1 MKPLEGIKV
10 LDFSQ
15 IHGASF
21 STMLLADFG
30 AEIIKVEKIEGGD
43 MLRTF
48 APKIGDYSAYHAYL
62 NRGKKSIA
70 VDLKTEEGKDIIK
83 ELVKHVDVVC
93 ENFKYGTM
101 DRLGLGYEV
110 LSEINPKLVYASLTG
125 YGRKGE
131 KKERACFD
139 NTAQAFSS
147 MLDMTGYGGGAPITM
162 GAQLGNLYG
171 GMHLALG
178 IVLAVI
184 NVRKG
189 GDGHMVDVSASDS
202 LFSALE
208 DGMVD
213 IEFNGHQ
220 HIRNGNMSQA
230 IAPYDTY
237 ATKDGFVSIG
247 VSTDD
252 QWEKFCQALG
262 LEELLGDPRYATNS
276 LRGEHYLDDGLRD
289 KIEAITLTKTKFEI
303 EEILS
308 ARKIPC
314 GSVCTAMEAIESE
327 QLKHRQ
333 MVITVPDPA
342 AGEVKMPGIVAKLDR
357 TPGRVSKPAPLLG
370 EDTAEI
376 LKKIGYDG
384 EKIAELEKKKVV
396 ASPASSAA
404 GQAAAEDT
412 LADGC
417 APEQGERGGRI

>member
-1 MKPLEGIKV
+1 MSHAFIVIGLYVIILQERDHIRMKALEGIRV

-15 IHGASF
+15 VHGASF
-21 STMLLADFG
+21 ATMLLSDFG
-30 AEIIKVEKIEGGD
+30 AEVIKVENPAGGD
-43 MLRTF
+43 LLRTLP
-48 APKIGDYSAYHAYL
+48 PKTDGYSVYHAYL

-70 VDLKTEEGKDIIK
+70 VDLKSEEGKDVIK
-83 ELVKHVDVVC
+83 ELVRDVDVVC
-93 ENFKYGTM
+93 ENFRYGTM
-101 DRLGLGYEV
+101 EKLGLGYEV
-110 LSEINPKLVYASLTG
+110 LSAINPKLVYATLTG
-125 YGRKGE
+125 YGRFGP

-139 NTAQAFSS
+139 NTAQAASS

-189 GDGHMVDVSASDS
+189 GEGQRVDVSAADS
-202 LFSALE
+202 LFSVLE

-237 ATKDGFVSIG
+237 ATRDGFVSIG
-247 VSTDD
+247 VSTDE

-262 LEELLGDPRYATNS
+262 LAELLEDPRYATNS
-276 LRGEHYLDDGLRD
+276 LRGEHYLDGGLRD
-289 KIEAITLTKTKFEI
+289 KIEAITRRMTKFEI

-314 GSVCTAMEAIESE
+314 GSVCTAREAMDSE
-327 QLKHRQ
+327 QLKHRR
-333 MVITVPDPA
+333 MIITVPDPVV
-342 AGEVKMPGIVAKLDR
+342 GEVKMPGIVAKLSA
-357 TPGRVSKPAPLLG
+357 TPGAVSKPAPRLG
-370 EDTAEI
+370 EDNEEI
-376 LKKIGYDG
+376 LAMIRRD
-384 EKIAELEKKKVV
+384 AE
-396 ASPASSAA
+396 
-404 GQAAAEDT
+404 
-412 LADGC
+412 
-417 APEQGERGGRI
+417 

>member
-1 MKPLEGIKV
+1 MKALEGIRV

-15 IHGASF
+15 VHGATF
-21 STMLLADFG
+21 ATMLLADFG
-30 AEIIKVEKIEGGD
+30 AEVIKVEKPEGGD
-43 MLRTF
+43 LLRSL
-48 APKIGDYSAYHAYL
+48 APKIDGYSAYHAYL

-70 VDLKTEEGKDIIK
+70 LDLKTEEGKNVIK
-83 ELVKHVDVVC
+83 ELVRDVDVVC
-93 ENFKYGTM
+93 ENFRYGTM
-101 DRLGLGYEV
+101 EKLGLGYEV
-110 LSEINPKLVYASLTG
+110 LSAINPRLVYATLTG
-125 YGRKGE
+125 YGRFGQ

-139 NTAQAFSS
+139 NTAQAASS

-184 NVRKG
+184 NVRRG
-189 GDGHMVDVSASDS
+189 GEGQRVDVSAADS
-202 LFSALE
+202 LFSVLE

-237 ATKDGFVSIG
+237 ATRDGFVSIG
-247 VSTDD
+247 VSTDE
-252 QWEKFCQALG
+252 QWEKFCRALG

-276 LRGEHYLDDGLRD
+276 LRGEHYLDGGLRD
-289 KIEAITLTKTKFEI
+289 KIEAITQKMTKFEI

-314 GSVCTAMEAIESE
+314 GSVCTAREAMDSE

-333 MVITVPDPA
+333 MVIAVPDPVV
-342 AGEVKMPGIVAKLDR
+342 GEVKMPGIVAKLSA
-357 TPGRVSKPAPLLG
+357 TPGSVSKPAPRLG
-370 EDTAEI
+370 EDNEEI
-376 LKKIGYDG
+376 LAMIRRD
-384 EKIAELEKKKVV
+384 AE
-396 ASPASSAA
+396 
-404 GQAAAEDT
+404 
-412 LADGC
+412 
-417 APEQGERGGRI
+417 

>member
-1 MKPLEGIKV
+1 MKALEGIRV

-15 IHGASF
+15 VHGASF
-21 STMLLADFG
+21 ATMLLADFG
-30 AEIIKVEKIEGGD
+30 AEVIKVEKPEGGD
-43 MLRTF
+43 LLRSL
-48 APKIGDYSAYHAYL
+48 APKIDGYSAYHAYL

-70 VDLKTEEGKDIIK
+70 LDLKTEEGKNVIK
-83 ELVKHVDVVC
+83 ELVRDVDVVC
-93 ENFKYGTM
+93 ENFRYGTM
-101 DRLGLGYEV
+101 EKLGLGYEV
-110 LSEINPKLVYASLTG
+110 LSAINPRLVYATLTG
-125 YGRKGE
+125 YGRFGQ

-139 NTAQAFSS
+139 NTAQAASS

-189 GDGHMVDVSASDS
+189 GEGQRVDVSAADS
-202 LFSALE
+202 LFSVLE

-237 ATKDGFVSIG
+237 ATRDGFVSIG
-247 VSTDD
+247 VSTDE
-252 QWEKFCQALG
+252 QWEKFCRALG
-262 LEELLGDPRYATNS
+262 LEALLGDPRYATNS
-276 LRGEHYLDDGLRD
+276 LRGEHYLDGGLRD
-289 KIEAITLTKTKFEI
+289 KIEAITQKMTKFEI

-314 GSVCTAMEAIESE
+314 GSVCTAREAMDSE

-333 MVITVPDPA
+333 MVIDVPDPVV
-342 AGEVKMPGIVAKLDR
+342 GEVKMPGIVAKLSA
-357 TPGRVSKPAPLLG
+357 TPGSVSKPAPQLG
-370 EDTAEI
+370 EDNEEI
-376 LKKIGYDG
+376 LAMIRRD
-384 EKIAELEKKKVV
+384 AE
-396 ASPASSAA
+396 
-404 GQAAAEDT
+404 
-412 LADGC
+412 
-417 APEQGERGGRI
+417 

>member
-1 MKPLEGIKV
+1 MKALEGIRV

-15 IHGASF
+15 VHGASF
-21 STMLLADFG
+21 ATMLLADFG
-30 AEIIKVEKIEGGD
+30 AEVIKVENPAGGD
-43 MLRTF
+43 LLRTL
-48 APKIGDYSAYHAYL
+48 APKTDGYSVYHAYL
-62 NRGKKSIA
+62 NRGEKSIA
-70 VDLKTEEGKDIIK
+70 VDLKSEEGKDVIK
-83 ELVKHVDVVC
+83 ELVRDVDVVC
-93 ENFKYGTM
+93 ENFRYGTM
-101 DRLGLGYEV
+101 EKLGLGYGV
-110 LSEINPKLVYASLTG
+110 LSAINPKLVYATLTG
-125 YGRKGE
+125 YGRFGQ

-139 NTAQAFSS
+139 NTAQAASS

-189 GDGHMVDVSASDS
+189 GEGQRVDVSAADS
-202 LFSALE
+202 LFSVLE

-237 ATKDGFVSIG
+237 ATRDGFVSIG
-247 VSTDD
+247 VSTDE

-262 LEELLGDPRYATNS
+262 LAELLEDPRYATNS
-276 LRGEHYLDDGLRD
+276 LRGEHYLDGGLRD
-289 KIEAITLTKTKFEI
+289 KIEAITGKMTKFEI

-314 GSVCTAMEAIESE
+314 GSVCTAREAMDSE

-333 MVITVPDPA
+333 MIIAVPDPA
-342 AGEVKMPGIVAKLDR
+342 VGEVKMPGIVAKLSA
-357 TPGRVSKPAPLLG
+357 TPGEVSKPAPQLG
-370 EDTAEI
+370 EDTADI
-376 LKKIGYDG
+376 LAQIRRDG
-384 EKIAELEKKKVV
+384 
-396 ASPASSAA
+396 
-404 GQAAAEDT
+404 
-412 LADGC
+412 
-417 APEQGERGGRI
+417 R

>member
-1 MKPLEGIKV
+1 MKALEGIRV

-15 IHGASF
+15 VHGASF
-21 STMLLADFG
+21 ATMLLADFG
-30 AEIIKVEKIEGGD
+30 AEVIKVEKPEGGD
-43 MLRTF
+43 LLRSL
-48 APKIGDYSAYHAYL
+48 APKIDGYSAYHAYL

-70 VDLKTEEGKDIIK
+70 LDLKTEEGKNVIK
-83 ELVKHVDVVC
+83 ELVRDVDVVC
-93 ENFKYGTM
+93 ENFRYGTM
-101 DRLGLGYEV
+101 EKLGLGYEV
-110 LSEINPKLVYASLTG
+110 LSAINPRLVYATLTG
-125 YGRKGE
+125 YGRFGQ

-139 NTAQAFSS
+139 NTAQAASS

-189 GDGHMVDVSASDS
+189 GEGQRVDVSAADS
-202 LFSALE
+202 LFSVLE

-237 ATKDGFVSIG
+237 ATRDGFVSIG
-247 VSTDD
+247 VSTDE
-252 QWEKFCQALG
+252 QWEKFCRALG
-262 LEELLGDPRYATNS
+262 LEALLGDPRYATNS
-276 LRGEHYLDDGLRD
+276 LRGEHYLDGGLRD
-289 KIEAITLTKTKFEI
+289 KIEAITQKMTKFEI

-314 GSVCTAMEAIESE
+314 GSVCTAREAMDSE

-333 MVITVPDPA
+333 MVIAVPDPVV
-342 AGEVKMPGIVAKLDR
+342 GEVKMPGIVAKLSA
-357 TPGRVSKPAPLLG
+357 TPGSVSKPAPRLG
-370 EDTAEI
+370 EDTADI
-376 LKKIGYDG
+376 LAQIRRDW
-384 EKIAELEKKKVV
+384 
-396 ASPASSAA
+396 
-404 GQAAAEDT
+404 
-412 LADGC
+412 
-417 APEQGERGGRI
+417 R

>member
-1 MKPLEGIKV
+1 MKALEGIRV

-15 IHGASF
+15 VHGASF
-21 STMLLADFG
+21 ATMLLSDFG
-30 AEIIKVEKIEGGD
+30 AEVIKVENPAGGD
-43 MLRTF
+43 LLRTLP
-48 APKIGDYSAYHAYL
+48 PKTDGYSVYHAYL

-70 VDLKTEEGKDIIK
+70 VDLKSEEGKDVIK
-83 ELVKHVDVVC
+83 ELVRDVDVVC
-93 ENFKYGTM
+93 ENFRYGTM
-101 DRLGLGYEV
+101 EKLGLGYEV
-110 LSEINPKLVYASLTG
+110 LSAINPKLVYATLTG
-125 YGRKGE
+125 YGRFGP

-139 NTAQAFSS
+139 NTAQAASS

-189 GDGHMVDVSASDS
+189 GEGQRVDVSAADS
-202 LFSALE
+202 LFSVLE

-237 ATKDGFVSIG
+237 ATRDGFVSIG
-247 VSTDD
+247 VSTDE
-252 QWEKFCQALG
+252 QWEKFCRALG
-262 LEELLGDPRYATNS
+262 LAELLDDPRYATNS
-276 LRGEHYLDDGLRD
+276 LRGEHYLDGGLRD
-289 KIEAITLTKTKFEI
+289 KIEAITGKMTKFEI

-314 GSVCTAMEAIESE
+314 GSVCTAREAMDSE

-333 MVITVPDPA
+333 MIIAVPDPA
-342 AGEVKMPGIVAKLDR
+342 VGEVKMPGIVAKLSA
-357 TPGRVSKPAPLLG
+357 TPGAVSKPAPQLG
-370 EDTAEI
+370 EDTADI
-376 LKKIGYDG
+376 LAQIRRDG
-384 EKIAELEKKKVV
+384 
-396 ASPASSAA
+396 
-404 GQAAAEDT
+404 
-412 LADGC
+412 
-417 APEQGERGGRI
+417 R

>member
-1 MKPLEGIKV
+1 MKALEGIRV

-15 IHGASF
+15 VHGASF
-21 STMLLADFG
+21 ATMLLADFG
-30 AEIIKVEKIEGGD
+30 AEVIKVEKPEGGD
-43 MLRTF
+43 LLRSL
-48 APKIGDYSAYHAYL
+48 APKIDGYSAYHAYL

-70 VDLKTEEGKDIIK
+70 LDLKTEEGKNVIK
-83 ELVKHVDVVC
+83 ELVRDVDVVC
-93 ENFKYGTM
+93 ENFRYGTM
-101 DRLGLGYEV
+101 EKLGLGYEV
-110 LSEINPKLVYASLTG
+110 LSAINPRLVYATMTG
-125 YGRKGE
+125 YGRFGQ

-139 NTAQAFSS
+139 NTAQAASS

-189 GDGHMVDVSASDS
+189 GEGQRVDVSAADS
-202 LFSALE
+202 LFSVLE

-237 ATKDGFVSIG
+237 ATRDGFVSIG
-247 VSTDD
+247 VSTDE
-252 QWEKFCQALG
+252 QWEKFCRALG
-262 LEELLGDPRYATNS
+262 LEALLGDPRYATNS
-276 LRGEHYLDDGLRD
+276 LRGEHYLDGGLRD
-289 KIEAITLTKTKFEI
+289 KIEAITQKMTKFEI

-314 GSVCTAMEAIESE
+314 GSVCTAREAMDSE

-333 MVITVPDPA
+333 MVIAVPDPVV
-342 AGEVKMPGIVAKLDR
+342 GEVKMPGIVAKLSA
-357 TPGRVSKPAPLLG
+357 TPGSVSKPAPQLG
-370 EDTAEI
+370 EDNEEI
-376 LKKIGYDG
+376 LAMIRRD
-384 EKIAELEKKKVV
+384 AE
-396 ASPASSAA
+396 
-404 GQAAAEDT
+404 
-412 LADGC
+412 
-417 APEQGERGGRI
+417 

>member
-1 MKPLEGIKV
+1 MKALEGIRV

-15 IHGASF
+15 VHGASF
-21 STMLLADFG
+21 ATMLLADFG
-30 AEIIKVEKIEGGD
+30 AEVIKVENPAGGD
-43 MLRTF
+43 LLRTL
-48 APKIGDYSAYHAYL
+48 APKTDGYSVYHAYL

-70 VDLKTEEGKDIIK
+70 VDLKSEEGKDVIK
-83 ELVKHVDVVC
+83 ELVRDVDVVC
-93 ENFKYGTM
+93 ENFRYGTM
-101 DRLGLGYEV
+101 EKLGLGYGV
-110 LSEINPKLVYASLTG
+110 LSAINPKLVYATLTG
-125 YGRKGE
+125 YGRFGQ

-139 NTAQAFSS
+139 NTAQAASS

-189 GDGHMVDVSASDS
+189 GEGQRVDVSAADS
-202 LFSALE
+202 LFSVLE

-237 ATKDGFVSIG
+237 ATRDGFVSIG
-247 VSTDD
+247 VSTDE

-262 LEELLGDPRYATNS
+262 LAELLEDPRYATNS
-276 LRGEHYLDDGLRD
+276 LRGEHYLDGGLRD
-289 KIEAITLTKTKFEI
+289 KIEAITGKMTKFEI

-314 GSVCTAMEAIESE
+314 GSVCTAREAMDSE

-333 MVITVPDPA
+333 MIIAVPDPVV
-342 AGEVKMPGIVAKLDR
+342 GEVKMPGIVAKLSA
-357 TPGRVSKPAPLLG
+357 TPGEVSKPAPQLG
-370 EDTAEI
+370 EDTADI
-376 LKKIGYDG
+376 LAQIRRDG
-384 EKIAELEKKKVV
+384 
-396 ASPASSAA
+396 
-404 GQAAAEDT
+404 
-412 LADGC
+412 
-417 APEQGERGGRI
+417 R

>member
-1 MKPLEGIKV
+1 MKALEGIRV

-15 IHGASF
+15 VHGASF
-21 STMLLADFG
+21 ATMLLADFG
-30 AEIIKVEKIEGGD
+30 AEVIKVENPAGGD
-43 MLRTF
+43 LLRTL
-48 APKIGDYSAYHAYL
+48 APKTDGYSVYHAYL

-70 VDLKTEEGKDIIK
+70 VDLKSEEGKDVIK
-83 ELVKHVDVVC
+83 ELVRDVDVVC
-93 ENFKYGTM
+93 ENFRYGTM
-101 DRLGLGYEV
+101 EKLGLGYGV
-110 LSEINPKLVYASLTG
+110 LSAINPKLVYATLTG
-125 YGRKGE
+125 YGRFGQ

-139 NTAQAFSS
+139 NTAQAASS

-189 GDGHMVDVSASDS
+189 GEGQRVDVSAADS
-202 LFSALE
+202 LFSVLE

-237 ATKDGFVSIG
+237 ATRDGFVSIG
-247 VSTDD
+247 VSTDE

-262 LEELLGDPRYATNS
+262 LAELLEDPRYATNS
-276 LRGEHYLDDGLRD
+276 LRGEHYLDGGLRD
-289 KIEAITLTKTKFEI
+289 KIEAITGKMTKFEI

-314 GSVCTAMEAIESE
+314 GSVCTAREAMDSE

-333 MVITVPDPA
+333 MIIAVPDPA
-342 AGEVKMPGIVAKLDR
+342 VGEVKMPGIVAKLSA
-357 TPGRVSKPAPLLG
+357 TPGEVSKPAPQLG
-370 EDTAEI
+370 EDTADI
-376 LKKIGYDG
+376 LAQIRRDG
-384 EKIAELEKKKVV
+384 
-396 ASPASSAA
+396 
-404 GQAAAEDT
+404 
-412 LADGC
+412 
-417 APEQGERGGRI
+417 R

>member
-15 IHGASF
+15 VHGASF
-21 STMLLADFG
+21 ATMLLTDFG
-30 AEIIKVEKIEGGD
+30 AEVIKVEKVEEGD
-43 MLRTF
+43 LLRSL
-48 APKIGDYSAYHAYL
+48 APKIDDYSVYHAYL
-62 NRGKKSIA
+62 NRGKKSMACDI
-70 VDLKTEEGKDIIK
+70 KTEEGKNIIK
-83 ELVKHVDVVC
+83 EMVKHVDVVC

-101 DRLGLGYEV
+101 DRLGLGYDV
-110 LSEINPKLVYASLTG
+110 LKEINPKLIYASLTG
-125 YGRKGE
+125 YGRSGE

-147 MLDMTGYGGGAPITM
+147 MLDMTGYGGGAPVTM

-189 GDGHMVDVSASDS
+189 GEGQMVDVSASDS

-213 IEFNGHQ
+213 IEFNGHK

-252 QWEKFCQALG
+252 QWEKFCQVLG
-262 LEELLGDPRYATNS
+262 LEELMEDPRYATNS
-276 LRGEHYLDDGLRD
+276 LRGEHYLDGGLRD
-289 KIEAITLTKTKFEI
+289 KIEAITLKKTKFEI
-303 EEILS
+303 EN
-308 ARKIPC
+308 AVRKENSLRFSMHC
-314 GSVCTAMEAIESE
+314 DGSNRKRTA
-327 QLKHRQ
+327 
-333 MVITVPDPA
+333 
-342 AGEVKMPGIVAKLDR
+342 
-357 TPGRVSKPAPLLG
+357 
-370 EDTAEI
+370 
-376 LKKIGYDG
+376 
-384 EKIAELEKKKVV
+384 
-396 ASPASSAA
+396 
-404 GQAAAEDT
+404 
-412 LADGC
+412 
-417 APEQGERGGRI
+417 

>member
-1 MKPLEGIKV
+1 MKALEGIRV

-15 IHGASF
+15 VHGASF
-21 STMLLADFG
+21 ATMLLADFG
-30 AEIIKVEKIEGGD
+30 AEVIKVEKPEGGD
-43 MLRTF
+43 LLRSL
-48 APKIGDYSAYHAYL
+48 APKIDGYSAYHAYL

-70 VDLKTEEGKDIIK
+70 LDLKTEEGKNVIK
-83 ELVKHVDVVC
+83 ELVRDVDVVC
-93 ENFKYGTM
+93 ENFRYGTM
-101 DRLGLGYEV
+101 EKLGLGYEV
-110 LSEINPKLVYASLTG
+110 LSAINPRLVYATLTG
-125 YGRKGE
+125 YGRFGQ

-139 NTAQAFSS
+139 NTAQAASS
-147 MLDMTGYGGGAPITM
+147 MLDMTGYGAGAPITM

-189 GDGHMVDVSASDS
+189 GEGQRVDVSAADS
-202 LFSALE
+202 LFSVLE

-237 ATKDGFVSIG
+237 ATRDGFVSIG
-247 VSTDD
+247 VSTDE
-252 QWEKFCQALG
+252 QWEKFCRALG

-276 LRGEHYLDDGLRD
+276 LRGEHYLDGGLRD
-289 KIEAITLTKTKFEI
+289 KIEAITQKMTKFEI

-314 GSVCTAMEAIESE
+314 GSVCTAREAMDSE

-333 MVITVPDPA
+333 MVIAVPDPVV
-342 AGEVKMPGIVAKLDR
+342 GEVKMPGIVAKLSA
-357 TPGRVSKPAPLLG
+357 TPGSVSKPAPQLG
-370 EDTAEI
+370 EDTADI
-376 LKKIGYDG
+376 LAQIRRDW
-384 EKIAELEKKKVV
+384 
-396 ASPASSAA
+396 
-404 GQAAAEDT
+404 
-412 LADGC
+412 
-417 APEQGERGGRI
+417 R

>member
-1 MKPLEGIKV
+1 MKPLEGIRV

-15 IHGASF
+15 VHGATF

-30 AEIIKVEKIEGGD
+30 AEVIKVEKVDEGD
-43 MLRTF
+43 LLRSF
-48 APKIGDYSAYHAYL
+48 APKIDDYSVYHAYL

-70 VDLKTEEGKDIIK
+70 CDIKTEEGKNIIK
-83 ELVKHVDVVC
+83 EMVKHVDVVC

-101 DRLGLGYEV
+101 DKLGLGYEI
-110 LSEINPKLVYASLTG
+110 LKEINPKLVYASLTG
-125 YGRKGE
+125 YGRSGE

-178 IVLAVI
+178 IILAVI

-189 GDGHMVDVSASDS
+189 GEGQMVDVSSSDS

-213 IEFNGHQ
+213 IEFNGHK

-262 LEELLGDPRYATNS
+262 LEDLLGDPRYATNS
-276 LRGEHYLDDGLRD
+276 SRGEHYLDGGLRD
-289 KIEAITLTKTKFEI
+289 KIEAITLEKTKFEI

-308 ARKIPC
+308 AKKIPC

-327 QLKHRQ
+327 QLKHRE
-333 MVITVPDPA
+333 MVITVPDPVV
-342 AGEVKMPGIVAKLDR
+342 GEVSMPGIVAKLGK
-357 TPGRVSKPAPLLG
+357 TPGTVSKPAPVLG
-370 EDTAEI
+370 EDTASL
-376 LKKIGYDG
+376 LKKIGYGDS
-384 EKIAELEKKKVV
+384 KIAELEK
-396 ASPASSAA
+396 SSVIR
-404 GQAAAEDT
+404 T
-412 LADGC
+412 VK
-417 APEQGERGGRI
+417 

>member
-15 IHGASF
+15 IHGAAF
-21 STMLLADFG
+21 ATMLLADFG
-30 AEIIKVEKIEGGD
+30 AEIIKVEKKEGGD
-43 MLRTF
+43 ILRSL
-48 APKIGDYSAYHAYL
+48 APKVDGYSVYHAYL

-101 DRLGLGYEV
+101 EKLGLGYDV
-110 LSEINPKLVYASLTG
+110 LSDINPQLVYASLTG
-125 YGRKGE
+125 YGREGE

-189 GDGHMVDVSASDS
+189 GEGQIVDVSASDS

-220 HIRNGNMSQA
+220 HIRNGNM
-230 IAPYDTY
+230 
-237 ATKDGFVSIG
+237 
-247 VSTDD
+247 
-252 QWEKFCQALG
+252 FCQVLG
-262 LEELLGDPRYATNS
+262 LTDLLDDPRYATNS
-276 LRGEHYLDDGLRD
+276 LRGEHYLDGGLRD
-289 KIEAITLTKTKFEI
+289 KIEAITLKKTKFEI

-308 ARKIPC
+308 EKKIPC
-314 GSVCTAMEAIESE
+314 GSVCTAREAMDSQ

-333 MVITVPDPA
+333 MVIAVPDPVV
-342 AGEVKMPGIVAKLDR
+342 GQVKMPGIVAKLGT
-357 TPGRVSKPAPLLG
+357 TPGSVSKAAPLLG
-370 EDTAEI
+370 EDTDAV
-376 LKKIGYDG
+376 LSDMAGYDAD
-384 EKIAELEKKKVV
+384 KIEELKR
-396 ASPASSAA
+396 
-404 GQAAAEDT
+404 
-412 LADGC
+412 
-417 APEQGERGGRI
+417 RGAI

>member
-15 IHGASF
+15 IHGAAF
-21 STMLLADFG
+21 ATMLLADFG
-30 AEIIKVEKIEGGD
+30 AEIIKVEKKDGGD
-43 MLRTF
+43 ILRSL
-48 APKIGDYSAYHAYL
+48 APKVDGYSVYHAYL

-101 DRLGLGYEV
+101 EKLGLGYDV
-110 LSEINPKLVYASLTG
+110 LSDINPQLVYASLTG
-125 YGRKGE
+125 YGREGE

-189 GDGHMVDVSASDS
+189 GEGQIVDVSASDS

-252 QWEKFCQALG
+252 QWEKFCQVLG
-262 LEELLGDPRYATNS
+262 LTDLLDDPRYATNS
-276 LRGEHYLDDGLRD
+276 LRGEHYLDGGLRD
-289 KIEAITLTKTKFEI
+289 KIEAITLKKTKFEI

-308 ARKIPC
+308 EKKIPC
-314 GSVCTAMEAIESE
+314 GSVCTAREAMDSQ

-333 MVITVPDPA
+333 MVIAVPDPVV
-342 AGEVKMPGIVAKLDR
+342 GQVKMPGIVAKLGT
-357 TPGRVSKPAPLLG
+357 TPGSVSKAAPLLG
-370 EDTAEI
+370 EDTDAV
-376 LKKIGYDG
+376 LSDMAGYDAD
-384 EKIAELEKKKVV
+384 KIEELKR
-396 ASPASSAA
+396 
-404 GQAAAEDT
+404 
-412 LADGC
+412 
-417 APEQGERGGRI
+417 RGAI

>member
-15 IHGASF
+15 IHGAAF
-21 STMLLADFG
+21 ATMLLADFG
-30 AEIIKVEKIEGGD
+30 AEIIKVEKKEGGD
-43 MLRTF
+43 ILRSL
-48 APKIGDYSAYHAYL
+48 APKVDGYSVYHAYL

-101 DRLGLGYEV
+101 EKLGLGYDV
-110 LSEINPKLVYASLTG
+110 LSDINPKLVYASLTG
-125 YGRKGE
+125 YGREGE

-189 GDGHMVDVSASDS
+189 GEGQIVDVSASDS

-252 QWEKFCQALG
+252 QWEKFCQVLG
-262 LEELLGDPRYATNS
+262 LTDLLDDPRYATNS
-276 LRGEHYLDDGLRD
+276 LRGEHYLDGGLRD
-289 KIEAITLTKTKFEI
+289 KIEAITLKKTKFEI

-308 ARKIPC
+308 EKKIPC
-314 GSVCTAMEAIESE
+314 GSVCTAREAMDSQ

-333 MVITVPDPA
+333 MVIAVPDPVV
-342 AGEVKMPGIVAKLDR
+342 GQVNMPGIVAKLGT
-357 TPGRVSKPAPLLG
+357 TPGSVSKAAPLLG
-370 EDTAEI
+370 EDTDAV
-376 LKKIGYDG
+376 LSDMAGYDAD
-384 EKIAELEKKKVV
+384 KIEELKR
-396 ASPASSAA
+396 
-404 GQAAAEDT
+404 
-412 LADGC
+412 
-417 APEQGERGGRI
+417 RGAI

>member
-1 MKPLEGIKV
+1 MKALEGIRV

-15 IHGASF
+15 VHGATF
-21 STMLLADFG
+21 ATMLLADFG
-30 AEIIKVEKIEGGD
+30 AEVIKVEKPEGGD
-43 MLRTF
+43 LLRSL
-48 APKIGDYSAYHAYL
+48 APKIDGYSAYHAYL

-70 VDLKTEEGKDIIK
+70 LDLKTEEGKNVIK
-83 ELVKHVDVVC
+83 ELVRDVDVVC
-93 ENFKYGTM
+93 ENFRYGTM
-101 DRLGLGYEV
+101 EKLGLGYEV
-110 LSEINPKLVYASLTG
+110 LSAINPRLVYATLTG
-125 YGRKGE
+125 YGRFGQ

-139 NTAQAFSS
+139 NTAQAASS

-189 GDGHMVDVSASDS
+189 GEGQRVDVSAADS
-202 LFSALE
+202 LFSVLE

-237 ATKDGFVSIG
+237 ATRDGFVSIG
-247 VSTDD
+247 VSTDE
-252 QWEKFCQALG
+252 QWEKFCRALG
-262 LEELLGDPRYATNS
+262 LEALLGDPRYATNS
-276 LRGEHYLDDGLRD
+276 LRGEHYLDGGLRD
-289 KIEAITLTKTKFEI
+289 KIEAITQKMTKFEI

-314 GSVCTAMEAIESE
+314 GSVCTAREAMDSE

-333 MVITVPDPA
+333 MVIAVPDPVV
-342 AGEVKMPGIVAKLDR
+342 GEVKMPGIVAKLSA
-357 TPGRVSKPAPLLG
+357 TPGSVSKPAPRLG
-370 EDTAEI
+370 EDNEEI
-376 LKKIGYDG
+376 LAMIRRD
-384 EKIAELEKKKVV
+384 AE
-396 ASPASSAA
+396 
-404 GQAAAEDT
+404 
-412 LADGC
+412 
-417 APEQGERGGRI
+417 

>member
-1 MKPLEGIKV
+1 MKALEGIRV

-15 IHGASF
+15 VHGASF
-21 STMLLADFG
+21 ATMLLADFG
-30 AEIIKVEKIEGGD
+30 AEVIKVEKPEGGD
-43 MLRTF
+43 LLRSL
-48 APKIGDYSAYHAYL
+48 APKIDGYSAYHAYL

-70 VDLKTEEGKDIIK
+70 LDLKTEEGKNVIK
-83 ELVKHVDVVC
+83 ELVRDVDVVC
-93 ENFKYGTM
+93 ENFRYGTM
-101 DRLGLGYEV
+101 EKLGLGYEV
-110 LSEINPKLVYASLTG
+110 LSAINPKLVYATLTG
-125 YGRKGE
+125 YGRFGQ

-139 NTAQAFSS
+139 NTAQAASS

-189 GDGHMVDVSASDS
+189 GEGQRVDVSAADS
-202 LFSALE
+202 LFSVLE

-237 ATKDGFVSIG
+237 ATRDGFVSIG
-247 VSTDD
+247 VSTDE
-252 QWEKFCQALG
+252 QWEKFCRALG
-262 LEELLGDPRYATNS
+262 LEALLGDPRYATNS
-276 LRGEHYLDDGLRD
+276 LRGEHYLDGGLRD
-289 KIEAITLTKTKFEI
+289 KIEAITQKMTKFEI

-314 GSVCTAMEAIESE
+314 GSVCTAREAMDSE

-333 MVITVPDPA
+333 MVIAVPDPVV
-342 AGEVKMPGIVAKLDR
+342 GEVKMPGIVAKLSA
-357 TPGRVSKPAPLLG
+357 TPGSVSKPAPQLG
-370 EDTAEI
+370 EDNEEI
-376 LKKIGYDG
+376 LAMIRRD
-384 EKIAELEKKKVV
+384 AE
-396 ASPASSAA
+396 
-404 GQAAAEDT
+404 
-412 LADGC
+412 
-417 APEQGERGGRI
+417 

>member
-1 MKPLEGIKV
+1 MKPLEGIRV

-15 IHGASF
+15 IHGATF

-30 AEIIKVEKIEGGD
+30 AEVIKVEKIDEGD
-43 MLRTF
+43 ILRSL
-48 APKIGDYSAYHAYL
+48 APKIDDYSAYHAYL

-101 DRLGLGYEV
+101 DKLGIGYDV
-110 LSEINPKLVYASLTG
+110 LRQINPKLVYATLTG
-125 YGRKGE
+125 YGRDGE
-131 KKERACFD
+131 KKKRACFD

-178 IVLAVI
+178 IILAVI

-189 GDGHMVDVSASDS
+189 GDGQMVDVSASDS

-262 LEELLGDPRYATNS
+262 LEDLLGDPRYATNS
-276 LRGEHYLDDGLRD
+276 LRGEHYLDGGLRD

-308 ARKIPC
+308 AKKIPC

-327 QLKHRQ
+327 QLKHRN
-333 MVITVPDPA
+333 MVITVPDPV
-342 AGEVKMPGIVAKLDR
+342 AGEVSMPGIVAKLSK
-357 TPGRVSKPAPLLG
+357 TPGAVSKPAPLLG
-370 EDTAEI
+370 EDTVSV
-376 LKKIGYDG
+376 LKEIGYDDSRL
-384 EKIAELEKKKVV
+384 AELEEKSVIGTVK
-396 ASPASSAA
+396 
-404 GQAAAEDT
+404 
-412 LADGC
+412 
-417 APEQGERGGRI
+417 

>member
-1 MKPLEGIKV
+1 MKALEGIRV

-15 IHGASF
+15 VHGATF
-21 STMLLADFG
+21 ATMLLADFG
-30 AEIIKVEKIEGGD
+30 AEVIKVEKPEGGD
-43 MLRTF
+43 LLRSL
-48 APKIGDYSAYHAYL
+48 APKIDGYSAYHAYL

-70 VDLKTEEGKDIIK
+70 LDLKTEEGKNVIK
-83 ELVKHVDVVC
+83 ELVRDVDVVC
-93 ENFKYGTM
+93 ENFRYGTM
-101 DRLGLGYEV
+101 EKLGLGYEV
-110 LSEINPKLVYASLTG
+110 LSAINPRLVYATLTG
-125 YGRKGE
+125 YGRFGQ

-139 NTAQAFSS
+139 NTAQAASS

-189 GDGHMVDVSASDS
+189 GEGQRVDVSAADS
-202 LFSALE
+202 LFSVLE

-237 ATKDGFVSIG
+237 ATRDGFVSIG
-247 VSTDD
+247 VSTDE
-252 QWEKFCQALG
+252 QWEKFCRALG
-262 LEELLGDPRYATNS
+262 LEALLGDPRYATNS
-276 LRGEHYLDDGLRD
+276 LRGEHYMDGGLRD
-289 KIEAITLTKTKFEI
+289 KIEAITQKMTKFEI

-314 GSVCTAMEAIESE
+314 GSVCTAREAMDSE

-333 MVITVPDPA
+333 MVIAVPNPVV
-342 AGEVKMPGIVAKLDR
+342 GEVKMPGIVAKLSA
-357 TPGRVSKPAPLLG
+357 TPGCVSKPAPQLG
-370 EDTAEI
+370 EDNEEI
-376 LKKIGYDG
+376 LTMIRRD
-384 EKIAELEKKKVV
+384 AE
-396 ASPASSAA
+396 
-404 GQAAAEDT
+404 
-412 LADGC
+412 
-417 APEQGERGGRI
+417 

>member
-1 MKPLEGIKV
+1 MKALEGIRV

-15 IHGASF
+15 VHGASF
-21 STMLLADFG
+21 ATMLLSDFG
-30 AEIIKVEKIEGGD
+30 AEVIKVENPAGGD
-43 MLRTF
+43 LLRTL
-48 APKIGDYSAYHAYL
+48 APKTDGYSVYHAYL

-70 VDLKTEEGKDIIK
+70 VDLKSEEGKDVIK
-83 ELVKHVDVVC
+83 ELVRDVDVVC
-93 ENFKYGTM
+93 ENFRYGTM
-101 DRLGLGYEV
+101 EKLGLGYGV
-110 LSEINPKLVYASLTG
+110 LSAINPKLVYATLTG
-125 YGRKGE
+125 YGRFGQ

-139 NTAQAFSS
+139 NTAQAASS

-189 GDGHMVDVSASDS
+189 GEGQRVDVSAADS
-202 LFSALE
+202 LFSVLE

-237 ATKDGFVSIG
+237 ATRDGFVSIG
-247 VSTDD
+247 VSTDE

-262 LEELLGDPRYATNS
+262 LAELLEDPRYATNS
-276 LRGEHYLDDGLRD
+276 LRGEHYLDGGLRD
-289 KIEAITLTKTKFEI
+289 KIEAITGKMTKFEI

-314 GSVCTAMEAIESE
+314 GSVCTAREAMDSE

-333 MVITVPDPA
+333 MIIAVPDPVV
-342 AGEVKMPGIVAKLDR
+342 GEVKMPGIVAKLSA
-357 TPGRVSKPAPLLG
+357 TPGEVSKPAPQLG
-370 EDTAEI
+370 EDTADI
-376 LKKIGYDG
+376 LAQIRRDG
-384 EKIAELEKKKVV
+384 
-396 ASPASSAA
+396 
-404 GQAAAEDT
+404 
-412 LADGC
+412 
-417 APEQGERGGRI
+417 R

>member
-1 MKPLEGIKV
+1 MKALEGIRV

-15 IHGASF
+15 VHGASF
-21 STMLLADFG
+21 ATMLLADFG
-30 AEIIKVEKIEGGD
+30 AEVIKVEKPEGGD
-43 MLRTF
+43 LLRSL
-48 APKIGDYSAYHAYL
+48 APKIDGYSAYHAYL

-70 VDLKTEEGKDIIK
+70 LDLKTEEGKNVIR
-83 ELVKHVDVVC
+83 ELVRDVDVVC
-93 ENFKYGTM
+93 ENFRYGTM
-101 DRLGLGYEV
+101 EKLGLGYEV
-110 LSEINPKLVYASLTG
+110 LSAINPRLVYATLTG
-125 YGRKGE
+125 YGRFGQ

-139 NTAQAFSS
+139 NTAQAASS

-189 GDGHMVDVSASDS
+189 GEGQRVDVSAADS
-202 LFSALE
+202 LFSVLE

-237 ATKDGFVSIG
+237 ATRDGFVSIG
-247 VSTDD
+247 VSTDE
-252 QWEKFCQALG
+252 QWEKFCRALG

-276 LRGEHYLDDGLRD
+276 LRGEHYLDGGLRD
-289 KIEAITLTKTKFEI
+289 KIEAITQKMTKFEI

-314 GSVCTAMEAIESE
+314 GSVCTAREAMDSE

-333 MVITVPDPA
+333 MVIAVPDPVV
-342 AGEVKMPGIVAKLDR
+342 GEVKMPGIVAKLSA
-357 TPGRVSKPAPLLG
+357 TPGSVSKPAPRLG
-370 EDTAEI
+370 EDNEEI
-376 LKKIGYDG
+376 LATIRRD
-384 EKIAELEKKKVV
+384 AE
-396 ASPASSAA
+396 
-404 GQAAAEDT
+404 
-412 LADGC
+412 
-417 APEQGERGGRI
+417 